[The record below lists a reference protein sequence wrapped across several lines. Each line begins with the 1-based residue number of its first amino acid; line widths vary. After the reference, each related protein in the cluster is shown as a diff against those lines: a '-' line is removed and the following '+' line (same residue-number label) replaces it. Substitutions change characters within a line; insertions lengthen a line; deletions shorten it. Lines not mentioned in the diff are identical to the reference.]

1 MMIGLSRGIV
11 KLVPYTDKW
20 KEEFLKEKQLLNSI
34 VGKYVLAI
42 EHVGST
48 SIEGLDSKPIID
60 IAMGVSSLDI
70 VDNFRELL
78 ESVGYNYRGDGGVS
92 GRILFAKGSEES
104 RTHYLHV
111 EVFNSKMWINHIYF
125 RDYLRLHRN
134 YINEYSKI
142 KNELALKFSDDRGS
156 YTKEKDRFIS
166 IILEKAIEEFS
177 KVRF

>member
-78 ESVGYNYRGDGGVS
+78 ESVGYNYRGDGG
-92 GRILFAKGSEES
+92 RILFAKGSEES

-125 RDYLRLHRN
+125 RGYLRLYRN

-166 IILEKAIEEFS
+166 IILENAIEEFS
-177 KVRF
+177 

>member
-1 MMIGLSRGIV
+1 
-11 KLVPYTDKW
+11 
-20 KEEFLKEKQLLNSI
+20 
-34 VGKYVLAI
+34 
-42 EHVGST
+42 
-48 SIEGLDSKPIID
+48 
-60 IAMGVSSLDI
+60 
-70 VDNFRELL
+70 
-78 ESVGYNYRGDGGVS
+78 
-92 GRILFAKGSEES
+92 
-104 RTHYLHV
+104 
-111 EVFNSKMWINHIYF
+111 MWINHIYF